1 MLVLREA
8 CRKEFG
14 DGERGRDVKRTQ
26 RRPALDRARLRKL
39 LAMLGSDQD
48 GEALNAARHVAALVR
63 ESGASWD
70 ELIPDGP
77 GRDGPG
83 PDSVEPAGSAEPDDL
98 DRLDQ
103 LLASDAVVDVLKIK
117 LRAMRSALIR
127 GRLAAADRRLIWLL
141 HRKAVLAGDIVG
153 F

>member
-1 MLVLREA
+1 M
-8 CRKEFG
+8 
-14 DGERGRDVKRTQ
+14 KRTP
-26 RRPALDRARLRKL
+26 RPRPALDRARLRKL

-48 GEALNAARHVAALVR
+48 GEVLNAARHVAALIR
-63 ESGASWD
+63 DSGVGWD
-70 ELIPDGP
+70 ELIPDTAELAGGP
-77 GRDGPG
+77 
-83 PDSVEPAGSAEPDDL
+83 EQDDL

-117 LRAMRSALIR
+117 LRAMRLALLR

-141 HRKAVLAGDIVG
+141 HRKAVIAGDIVG